1 MILQI
6 GLLITV
12 FAIVFF
18 AGRELGKKL
27 GVKECEPLL
36 NRYHAMVET
45 MLKND
50 DNVTALLRSM
60 SQDIDTI
67 KNQLYETNSQKH

>member
-50 DNVTALLRSM
+50 DNATALLKSLC
-60 SQDIDTI
+60 QDIETI
-67 KNQLYETNSQKH
+67 KNQLYEINSQKH